1 MKNRHILP
9 VIRAESFNASP
20 FRALIK
26 DIKPRIQI
34 SYKNNISCPFRTGLL
49 MIFFFLGIFR
59 LCGFSFSDLILSN
72 DDRLLFRA
80 DFEKQQT
87 LYVSFLTDLSIQQL
101 TAFPEKLAV
110 VNNGRTILAQNRF
123 GAARIPVTG
132 GIPAPIAGFPSFASG
147 NVPLKGRANEYA
159 ASGDGRWILYVEPV
173 SPAFGNLILIE
184 TESGAKR
191 VVTERIELPNTGF
204 PACWNP
210 DSRLFVYAKGGKL
223 FYFPIL
229 QDLTAIADERFRH
242 IGPGEISSVA
252 WGQQGDF
259 YYFTG
264 NTLYRVLNP
273 ELFTRTIYGDFLSI
287 GSVTAVLPFDFEPG
301 FDRYW
306 IAPNSD
312 SVLINKKGKSL
323 FLFLLG
329 ENQYNNLALP
339 HIMLPQGEGS
349 INVLWPAF
357 GPLTIVSSLKKEITV
372 WRFEIDGK
380 SVKTLT
386 PVNIPISS
394 NGALSPDGTK
404 ALFWGDKG
412 LELWDYTGWRPIQK
426 LSENQVLS
434 CAWINNREFVT
445 GNTRFIETVIIAG
458 ADYPRRKICL
468 SGADEFG
475 FEDSL
480 HNQRIFARTGSEW
493 FENTGKS
500 LWTPINNPVIRNI
513 SLSTDRFRV
522 FLEPQA
528 SGPFKNIPMIRN
540 TLSTG
545 TTSLVSGYSANNA
558 YKSEGNIRVALCF
571 DLYDDDTGLS
581 QVLNALCRFNI
592 KATFFMNGDFIR
604 RSPNAAAAI
613 IAAGHEAA
621 SLFYAPIDL
630 SDARY
635 TVTPQFIARG
645 LARNEDEFFRAT
657 GKELS
662 MLWHPPFYRG
672 SGMISAAA
680 AAAGYAT
687 AARDIDHSDWLSRDE
702 ALRMG
707 IRQFSSSQLIEQ
719 ITDKRKNGSIIP
731 VRLGINPGGRDD
743 YLFQRIDVLLDALI
757 RSGCDIVPVS
767 AIIR

>member
-1 MKNRHILP
+1 MKNRQILP
-9 VIRAESFNASP
+9 VI
-20 FRALIK
+20 
-26 DIKPRIQI
+26 
-34 SYKNNISCPFRTGLL
+34 
-49 MIFFFLGIFR
+49 IFFFLGSFR
-59 LCGFSFSDLILSN
+59 LWGFSFSDLVLSN

-80 DFEKQQT
+80 DFENQQT
-87 LYVSFLTDLSIQQL
+87 LFVSRLMDLSIQQL
-101 TAFPEKLAV
+101 TAFPERLAV
-110 VNNGRTILAQNRF
+110 VNSGKTILVQNHF
-123 GAARIPVTG
+123 GVARIPATG
-132 GIPAPIAGFPSFASG
+132 GIPEPLAGFPSFSEG
-147 NVPLKGRANEYA
+147 NVPLKGRAHEYA
-159 ASGDGRWILYVEPV
+159 ASADGRWILYVEPV
-173 SPAFGNLILIE
+173 SPAFGNLLLIE
-184 TESGAKR
+184 IESGARR

-210 DSRLFVYAKGGKL
+210 NSRLFVYSKDGKL
-223 FYFPIL
+223 FFFPIL
-229 QDLTAIADERFRH
+229 HDFSAIADERFRF
-242 IGPGEISSVA
+242 IGPGDINSVL

-306 IAPNSD
+306 IAPNSG

-349 INVLWPAF
+349 INVFWPTF
-357 GPLTIVSSLKKEITV
+357 GPLTIVSSLKKELTV

-386 PVNIPISS
+386 PANIPISS
-394 NGALSPDGTK
+394 NGVLSPDGTK
-404 ALFWGDKG
+404 VLFWGDKG
-412 LELWDYTGWRPIQK
+412 LELWDFTGWRLIQK
-426 LSENQVLS
+426 ISENKVLS

-445 GNTRFIETVIIAG
+445 GNTRYIEAVNINSMYT
-458 ADYPRRKICL
+458 RTKICL

-475 FEDSL
+475 FEDSIR
-480 HNQRIFARTGSEW
+480 NQRIFARTGSEW
-493 FENTGKS
+493 FESNGRNE
-500 LWTPINNPVIRNI
+500 WTPINNPQIRNI

-522 FLEPQA
+522 FLEPQT

-545 TTSLVSGYSANNA
+545 TTSLVSGHSINDA
-558 YKSEGNIRVALCF
+558 YRSGDNMRVALCF

-604 RSPNAAAAI
+604 RNPDAAAAI

-635 TVTPQFIARG
+635 KVTPQFIAQG

-672 SGMISAAA
+672 SYMINSAA
-680 AAAGYAT
+680 AAAGYVT

-702 ALRMG
+702 ALRLG
-707 IRQFSSSQLIEQ
+707 IRQLSSSQLIEQ
-719 ITDKRKNGSIIP
+719 ITEKRKNGSIIP
-731 VRLGINPGGRDD
+731 VRLGLNPGGRDD
-743 YLFQRIDVLLDALI
+743 YLYQRIDVLLDALI

-767 AIIR
+767 AIVR

>member
-1 MKNRHILP
+1 MKNRHLLA
-9 VIRAESFNASP
+9 VIV
-20 FRALIK
+20 
-26 DIKPRIQI
+26 
-34 SYKNNISCPFRTGLL
+34 
-49 MIFFFLGIFR
+49 FFFLGSFR
-59 LCGFSFSDLILSN
+59 LWGFSFSDLILSS

-80 DFEKQQT
+80 DFENQQT
-87 LYVSFLTDLSIQQL
+87 LFVSRLMDLSIQQL

-110 VNNGRTILAQNRF
+110 VNNGRTILVQNHF

-132 GIPAPIAGFPSFASG
+132 GIPEPLAGFPSFASG
-147 NVPLKGRANEYA
+147 NVPLKGRAYEYA
-159 ASGDGRWILYVEPV
+159 ASADGRWILYVEPV
-173 SPAFGNLILIE
+173 SPAFGNLLLIE
-184 TESGAKR
+184 IESGVRR

-210 DSRLFVYAKGGKL
+210 NSRLFVYSKDGKL
-223 FYFPIL
+223 FFYPIL
-229 QDLTAIADERFRH
+229 QDFSAIADERFRF

-287 GSVTAVLPFDFEPG
+287 GSVAAVLPFDFEPG

-306 IAPNSD
+306 ISPNSD

-323 FLFLLG
+323 LLFLLG
-329 ENQYNNLALP
+329 ENQYSNLALP

-349 INVLWPAF
+349 INVLWPTF
-357 GPLTIVSSLKKEITV
+357 GPLTIVSSLKKELTV

-380 SVKTLT
+380 SVKTIT
-386 PVNIPISS
+386 PADDIPMSS
-394 NGALSPDGTK
+394 NGVLSPDGTK
-404 ALFWGDKG
+404 VIFWGDKG
-412 LELWDYTGWRPIQK
+412 LELWDYTGWRLIQK
-426 LSENQVLS
+426 LSENRVFS
-434 CAWINNREFVT
+434 CAWVNNREFVT
-445 GNTRFIETVIIAG
+445 GNTSFIEVFNIIG
-458 ADYPRRKICL
+458 GYTRRRICL

-475 FEDSL
+475 FEDSTR
-480 HNQRIFARTGSEW
+480 NQRIYARTGNEW
-493 FENTGKS
+493 FASNGRNE
-500 LWTPINNPVIRNI
+500 WTQITNPQIRNI

-522 FLEPQA
+522 FLEPQTG
-528 SGPFKNIPMIRN
+528 GPFKNIPMIRN

-545 TTSLVSGYSANNA
+545 TTSLVSGHSANDA
-558 YKSEGNIRVALCF
+558 YSSDNNIRVALCF

-604 RSPNAAAAI
+604 RSPSAAAAI

-635 TVTPQFIARG
+635 KVTPQFIAQG

-662 MLWHPPFYRG
+662 MIWHPPFYRS
-672 SGMISAAA
+672 SGMINTAA

-687 AARDIDHSDWLSRDE
+687 AARDIDYNDWLSRDE
-702 ALRMG
+702 ALRLG
-707 IRQFSSSQLIEQ
+707 IRQLSSSQLIEQ
-719 ITDKRKNGSIIP
+719 ITYKRKNGSIIP
-731 VRLGINPGGRDD
+731 VRLGLNPGGRND

-767 AIIR
+767 AIVR

>member
-1 MKNRHILP
+1 MKNRQILP
-9 VIRAESFNASP
+9 VV
-20 FRALIK
+20 
-26 DIKPRIQI
+26 
-34 SYKNNISCPFRTGLL
+34 
-49 MIFFFLGIFR
+49 IFFFFGISR
-59 LCGFSFSDLILSN
+59 LFAFNFSDLILSN

-80 DFEKQQT
+80 DFENQQT
-87 LYVSFLTDLSIQQL
+87 LFVSRLTDLSMQQL

-110 VNNGRTILAQNRF
+110 VNNGRTILVQNRF
-123 GAARIPVTG
+123 GAARIPVSG
-132 GIPAPIAGFPSFASG
+132 GVPAPIPGFPTFASG
-147 NVPLKGRANEYA
+147 NVPLRGRAHEYA

-173 SPAFGNLILIE
+173 SPAFGNLVLIE
-184 TESGAKR
+184 IESGAKR
-191 VVTERIELPNTGF
+191 IISEKIELPNTGL

-229 QDLTAIADERFRH
+229 QDLSVIADERFRY
-242 IGPGEISSVA
+242 IGPGEINSVL

-259 YYFTG
+259 YYFNG

-306 IAPNSD
+306 IAPNSN

-339 HIMLPQGEGS
+339 HIMLPQGAGS
-349 INVLWPAF
+349 INVLWPQSG
-357 GPLTIVSSLKKEITV
+357 GPLTIVSSLKKELTV
-372 WRFEIDGK
+372 WRFEINGRA
-380 SVKTLT
+380 VNTLT
-386 PVNIPISS
+386 PANIPLSS
-394 NGALSPDGTK
+394 NGILSPDGTK

-412 LELWDYTGWRPIQK
+412 LELWDYTAWRLIQK
-426 LSENQVLS
+426 LSAEPVLS
-434 CAWINNREFVT
+434 CAWVNNREFVT
-445 GNTRFIETVIIAG
+445 GNASFIEEISIGGSGAGSATGGSGAGIASE
-458 ADYPRRKICL
+458 YTRRRVCL
-468 SGADEFG
+468 SSADEFG
-475 FEDSL
+475 FEDVMR
-480 HNQRIFARTGSEW
+480 NQRIFARTGNEW
-493 FENTGKS
+493 FASTGRS
-500 LWTPINNPVIRNI
+500 AWTPVTNPVMRNN
-513 SLSTDRFRV
+513 SLSSDRFRV

-528 SGPFKNIPMIRN
+528 GGPFTNIPMIRN

-545 TTSLVSGYSANNA
+545 TMSLVSSHSANGA
-558 YKSEGNIRVALCF
+558 YKYGRNIRVALCF

-581 QVLNALCRFNI
+581 QVLNALRRFNI

-604 RSPNAAAAI
+604 RSPNAASAI

-621 SLFYAPIDL
+621 SLFYTPIDL

-635 TVTPQFIARG
+635 KITPQFIAQG

-662 MLWHPPFYRG
+662 LLWHPPFYRS
-672 SGMISAAA
+672 SGIINSAA
-680 AAAGYAT
+680 AAAGYVT
-687 AARDIDHSDWLSRDE
+687 ASRDIDHSDWLSRDE
-702 ALRMG
+702 ALRLG
-707 IRQFSSSQLIEQ
+707 IRQLSSSQLIEQ
-719 ITDKRKNGSIIP
+719 ITEKRKNGSVIP
-731 VRLGINPGGRDD
+731 VRLGLNSGGRDD
-743 YLFQRIDVLLDALI
+743 YLYQKIDVLLDALI

-767 AIIR
+767 AIVR